1 MRLIYQLLI
10 YQIAALIYHAIV
22 LTPFRCFRIIMMF
35 VCLNFAIYLN
45 IYKAM
50 FVDEADEN
58 ITYAPEI
65 ISVDC
70 CSYFY

>member
-10 YQIAALIYHAIV
+10 YQIAALIYHANV